1 MLKGINFNVQ
11 NDLTPQLIESAE
23 KSADHDPRVLEA
35 YIHQC
40 TAEAQEGISLFLSIR
55 TCLLFSIHVYS
66 CAYRHSVYMHFSN
79 FFNYTCFGL

>member
-40 TAEAQEGISLFLSIR
+40 TAEAQEGNKLVLVDSHLSSVFY
-55 TCLLFSIHVYS
+55 TCVLLRLPSFSIYV
-66 CAYRHSVYMHFSN
+66 F
-79 FFNYTCFGL
+79 